1 MKRNMGNAD
10 RIIRL
15 LAAIVL
21 GVLSLGNFVSP
32 TVGLLLLAVAGIF
45 LFTSLVGLC
54 PIYSLFGINTART
67 KKQSKSAFNIINE
80 P

>member
-1 MKRNMGNAD
+1 MKRNMGNVD

-21 GVLSLGNFVSP
+21 GVLSLGNFVAP

-45 LFTSLVGLC
+45 LLTSLVGLC
-54 PIYSLFGINTART
+54 PIYSLFGINTCPH
-67 KKQSKSAFNIINE
+67 KKAI
-80 P
+80 